1 MTQGTNLF
9 SLIKTIYPAGTQ
21 REFYLNSERRWESP
35 NNSWHG
41 YGRHQD
47 FIIEADGQQGHATAF
62 IDFRLLEQKEHY
74 GLVGRLEATG
84 PQAFQKVLGLAEG
97 WLRQQGC
104 QRVAGPIH
112 WSVWHR
118 HRFFISG
125 EAPTILEPTNP
136 TWYSEEMQKA
146 GYQPSQEYFSARRKD
161 IPGLLGVIAP
171 ALDHTRQ
178 SGVEISRLHSGE
190 IESNLR
196 LLHDVSI
203 QSFEE
208 SPMAVS
214 LSFEEFRYLYQPY
227 LDPTSFSPIY
237 IARDRQQLVGYLFAV
252 HDPLRPSVL
261 LMKTIAVTPAYQR
274 RHIAIALAALA
285 HQEALQAGCT
295 EVEYLLVRTGNNVNA
310 MPYPGVR
317 PIRKFLNFSK
327 DL

>member
-1 MTQGTNLF
+1 MTQSTNLF
-9 SLIKTIYPAGTQ
+9 SLIETIYPAGPQ
-21 REFYLNSERRWESP
+21 RESYLNSERRWESP
-35 NNSWHG
+35 DNPWHG

-47 FIIEADGQQGHATAF
+47 FFVEVDGQQGHATAF
-62 IDFRLLEQKEHY
+62 IDSRLLERKEHY

-84 PQAFQKVLGLAEG
+84 PQAFQKTLAFAED

-118 HRFFISG
+118 HRFFFSG

-161 IPGLLGVIAP
+161 ISGLLGVILP
-171 ALDHTRQ
+171 ALDHARQ
-178 SGVEISRLHSGE
+178 SGVEISRLHSE
-190 IESNLR
+190 EKESHLHA
-196 LLHDVSI
+196 LHDVSV

-208 SPMAVS
+208 SPLAVS

-227 LDPTSFSPIY
+227 LDPAASSLVY
-237 IARDRQQLVGYLFAV
+237 IARDHNQLVGYLFV
-252 HDPLRPSVL
+252 VPDPLRPSVL
-261 LMKTIAVTPAYQR
+261 LMKTVAVAPAYQR
-274 RHIAIALAALA
+274 RHIAIALAAIA

-310 MPYPGVR
+310 MPYPGVQ
-317 PIRKFLNFSK
+317 PIRKFLDYSK